1 MPDELTATARD
12 ILTHPPSRIACD
24 LSVCVVTWNA
34 RDDLRR
40 CLQSLFESPRNI
52 SCEVI
57 VIDNASTDE
66 SAKMVADEFPQ
77 ARLIVNPTNAGFARA
92 NNQAIREARGKY
104 VLLLN
109 PDTIVHGEALERLV
123 TWMEQHPD
131 VGAAGPRLLN
141 PDGSLQYS
149 CRAFPTLGAGFFRQ
163 TPLGSLFPGN
173 RFVRQYLM
181 TDWDHTVEREVDW
194 LSGAALMVRRDVLD
208 SVGLLDEG
216 FYMYCEDVDWC
227 YRMRQHGWRVCY
239 VPHAVITHAIG
250 GSSNQC
256 QARMIVERHKS
267 MWRYYLKHHCR
278 GASALLLP
286 VVFAGLAVRA
296 VGALTRLAYNLSVT
310 AWRQKKQRG
319 GG

>member
-1 MPDELTATARD
+1 MPDELTAIARD
-12 ILTHPPSRIACD
+12 PLTPHASRITCD
-24 LSVCVVTWNA
+24 LSVCIVTWNA

-40 CLQSLFESPRNI
+40 CLQSLVASKQHI

-57 VIDNASTDE
+57 VIDNASTDD

-77 ARLIVNPTNAGFARA
+77 ARLIVNPTNIGFARA
-92 NNQAIREARGKY
+92 NNQALREARGKY

-109 PDTIVHGEALERLV
+109 PDTIVHGDALERLV
-123 TWMEQHPD
+123 AWMEQNPD

-141 PDGSLQYS
+141 SDGSLQYS

-163 TPLGSLFPGN
+163 TPLGALFPRN

-194 LSGAALMVRRDVLD
+194 LSGAALMVRRDVLE
-208 SVGLLDEG
+208 SVGLLDED

-227 YRMRQHGWRVCY
+227 YRMHQRGWRVCY

-250 GSSNQC
+250 GSSNKC

-267 MWRYYLKHHCR
+267 MWRYYFKHHGR

-286 VVFAGLAVRA
+286 VVFLGLCVRA

-310 AWRQKKQRG
+310 AWRKRKDKR
-319 GG
+319 

>member
-1 MPDELTATARD
+1 MPDELTAIARD
-12 ILTHPPSRIACD
+12 HLVPSASPITGD
-24 LSVCVVTWNA
+24 LSVCIVTWNA

-40 CLQSLFESPRNI
+40 CLQSLFAVKRNI
-52 SCEVI
+52 TYEVI
-57 VIDNASTDE
+57 VVDNASTDG
-66 SAKMVADEFPQ
+66 SAQMVTDAFPQ
-77 ARLIVNPTNAGFARA
+77 TRLIVNPTNIGFARA
-92 NNQAIREARGKY
+92 NNQAIREAGGKY
-104 VLLLN
+104 ILLLN
-109 PDTIVHGEALERLV
+109 PDTIVHGDALERLV
-123 TWMEQHPD
+123 AWMEQHPD
-131 VGAAGPRLLN
+131 AGAVGPRLLN
-141 PDGSLQYS
+141 SDGSLQFS

-163 TPLGSLFPGN
+163 TPLGALFPRN

-194 LSGAALMVRRDVLD
+194 LSGAALMVRREVLE

-227 YRMRQHGWRVCY
+227 YRMHQHGWKVYY

-267 MWRYYLKHHCR
+267 MWRYYLKHNCR

-286 VVFAGLAVRA
+286 VVFLGLAARA

-310 AWRQKKQRG
+310 AWRKRHG
-319 GG
+319 